1 MTMKA
6 EAQHRRWALLA
17 RIASVIALFAIGGD
31 HLYEYTTDHYSV
43 IPTIGTLFLLN
54 AIGGFGLG
62 LALLVPVGRVMPRR
76 QAELVTAA
84 LATAG
89 IGLAAGSLAGLF
101 ISESTPLF
109 GFMEFGYR
117 TSIVIAIVSEAGA
130 IVALVGLMLTT
141 VRRAGALRPAAVAS

>member
-1 MTMKA
+1 MKA
-6 EAQHRRWALLA
+6 ETTHGRWALPA

-31 HLYEYTTDHYSV
+31 HLYEYTADHYSV

-62 LALLVPVGRVMPRR
+62 AALLVPLGRLMPRR
-76 QAELVTAA
+76 QAELVTAGLA
-84 LATAG
+84 LVG
-89 IGLAAGSLAGLF
+89 IGLAAGSLAALF

-117 TSIVIAIVSEAGA
+117 TSIVIAIVAEAAA
-130 IVALVGLMLTT
+130 ILALATLVLTT
-141 VRRAGALRPAAVAS
+141 VQRAAALRPATIAS